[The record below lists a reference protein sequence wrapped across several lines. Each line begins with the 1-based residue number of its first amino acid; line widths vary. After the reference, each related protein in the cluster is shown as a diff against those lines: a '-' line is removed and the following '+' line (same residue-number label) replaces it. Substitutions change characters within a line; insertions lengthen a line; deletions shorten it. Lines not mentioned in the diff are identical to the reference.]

1 MILVDFSQTVIACF
15 TAQALH
21 PTEGLVM
28 NEDIARHMV
37 MNSLRTINQKNKFE
51 YGEMVIAIDSRD
63 YWRKDIHP
71 NYKGTRKK
79 ARSKINVDWDLV
91 HHCLRT
97 FTEEIEQSLPFTVVK
112 VDRCEAD
119 DIIGVLTKW
128 VSENRVDENSLF
140 GESEK
145 VLIVSS
151 DTDNFQLHRFKNVS
165 QYSPIQEKKVR
176 PEGSPVTAMN
186 LKIVTGDTGDC
197 IPNIKSHIDD
207 LKNEIRQKPIK
218 QQEKDDWSRNPSS
231 IPETLIERFRVNQSL
246 IDYDFIPDN
255 YRSSILAKYE
265 EKKKS
270 RATIAETYQY
280 FVKKGLMKMLGSID
294 EFENRN

>member
-1 MILVDFSQTVIACF
+1 MILVDFSQTVISCF
-15 TAQALH
+15 TSQAIH
-21 PTEGLVM
+21 PTDGLVM

-37 MNSLRTINQKNKFE
+37 MNSLRSIHQRNKHE

-91 HHCLRT
+91 HHCLKI
-97 FTEEIEQSLPFTVVK
+97 FAQEIEENLPFTVVK

-119 DIIGVLTKW
+119 DIIAVLTKW
-128 VSENRVDENSLF
+128 VSENRVDDSSLF
-140 GESEK
+140 GEPEK
-145 VLIVSS
+145 ILIVSS

-165 QYSPIQEKKVR
+165 QYSQIQEKKVR
-176 PEGSPVTAMN
+176 PEGSPITALN
-186 LKIVTGDTGDC
+186 LKIVTGDSGDC

-207 LKNEIRQKPIK
+207 LVNEIRQKPIK
-218 QQEKDDWSRNPSS
+218 QQEKDDWSRNPSL
-231 IPETLIERFRVNQSL
+231 IPESLLGRFEVNRSL
-246 IDYDFIPDN
+246 IDYNMIPEK
-255 YRSSILAKYE
+255 YVKEILDKYE
-265 EKKKS
+265 TQRKS

-280 FVKKGLMKMLGSID
+280 FLKKGLVKMLGSID
-294 EFENRN
+294 EFETRN